1 MNNKN
6 EAKSSDTQKTDMELQ
21 SQVKI
26 NAISTRIP
34 DNKIYVTI

>member
-21 SQVKI
+21 SQVK